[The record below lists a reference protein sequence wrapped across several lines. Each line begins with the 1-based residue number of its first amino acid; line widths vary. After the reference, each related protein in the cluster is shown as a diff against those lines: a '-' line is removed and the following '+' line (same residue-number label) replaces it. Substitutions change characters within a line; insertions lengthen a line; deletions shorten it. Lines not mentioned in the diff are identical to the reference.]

1 MKDKRNR
8 KNIFG
13 GSIKKYGIHILFWI
27 CVYLTIRWSDLPAPQ
42 IKILEIL
49 FVHKRKVDAA
59 ALNTT
64 TGYITGYVVYVLT
77 VLIPDSKR
85 KKPIRALV
93 MERLAILYQKSV
105 YLLLLMCKNCCADEE
120 EWKKILKNT
129 DVECFNE
136 EFFSHIKRFDITSD
150 ADTIFLHK
158 EDKTPLKWYEYLHEI
173 YNDMY
178 KELEMLIMQYQ
189 YYLSDEDLE
198 MMHTLKNS
206 EYFDVFT
213 GRGQKMLT
221 FVVSAKDKY
230 RYYECFPLQMF
241 CAQPQKISPIFVDNK
256 GVQNS
261 KMIRVYVNLL
271 KETYEYLEKYKKIYE
286 LEVLHEDY
294 ACSKLREK
302 NSGHLGTAI
311 YRN

>member
-1 MKDKRNR
+1 
-8 KNIFG
+8 
-13 GSIKKYGIHILFWI
+13 
-27 CVYLTIRWSDLPAPQ
+27 
-42 IKILEIL
+42 
-49 FVHKRKVDAA
+49 
-59 ALNTT
+59 
-64 TGYITGYVVYVLT
+64 
-77 VLIPDSKR
+77 
-85 KKPIRALV
+85 
-93 MERLAILYQKSV
+93 
-105 YLLLLMCKNCCADEE
+105 
-120 EWKKILKNT
+120 
-129 DVECFNE
+129 
-136 EFFSHIKRFDITSD
+136 
-150 ADTIFLHK
+150 
-158 EDKTPLKWYEYLHEI
+158 
-173 YNDMY
+173 
-178 KELEMLIMQYQ
+178 MQYQ